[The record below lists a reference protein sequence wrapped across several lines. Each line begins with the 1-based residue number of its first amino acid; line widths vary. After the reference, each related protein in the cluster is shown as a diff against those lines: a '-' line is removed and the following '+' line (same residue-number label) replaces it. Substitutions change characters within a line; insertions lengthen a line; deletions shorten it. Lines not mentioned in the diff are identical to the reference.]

1 MQGAHPSAAE
11 RFSTKGLSN
20 FAITEAALKILY
32 ISQYFPPEMGAPAA
46 RVSELSQRW
55 VQAGHEVTVLTGFPN
70 HPDGIIR
77 PEYRKSF
84 RRMVFR
90 ERVHDVNVVRSWL
103 LPFPNRRPLERML
116 NYSSFLASAAITGSF
131 LGAPDAVIASSP
143 QLLVGLAGW
152 WISRLKHVPFIFEVR
167 DLWPE
172 SLVAVGVG
180 NARSALH
187 RSLAKIAAFLYRKA
201 DHIVVVTPAFREFL
215 MSRWQV
221 SGEKISVVPN
231 GVETRIFSPR
241 FVDQDLRKN
250 VSADG
255 KFVASFIGTMG
266 LAHGL
271 DTLVAAAE
279 RFQKTEPDILFM
291 LVGDGADRE
300 RITGIARSK
309 GLTNIRFVP
318 QQLRE
323 KIPDYIALSDACL
336 VLLKKSEV
344 FETVIPT
351 KMLEFMSCAK
361 PVILG
366 VAGQAREII
375 ESSRAGICVEP
386 ENAEQLCE
394 AILKLRNQEWLRESL
409 GRNGRDY
416 IIRKLS
422 RERTADEYLQV
433 LNEVIP
439 QVRSSEAA
447 VAA

>member
-1 MQGAHPSAAE
+1 V
-11 RFSTKGLSN
+11 
-20 FAITEAALKILY
+20 KILY
-32 ISQYFPPEMGAPAA
+32 ISQYFPPEMGAPSA
-46 RVSELSQRW
+46 RVSELAQRW
-55 VQAGHEVTVLTGFPN
+55 AQAGHDVTVLTGFPN
-70 HPDGIIR
+70 HPDGIVR
-77 PEYRKSF
+77 PEYRNTF

-103 LPFPNRRPLERML
+103 LPLPNRKPIERML
-116 NYSSFLASAAITGSF
+116 NYSSFMASAAITGSF

-172 SLVAVGVG
+172 SLIAVGVG
-180 NARSALH
+180 NAKSALH
-187 RSLAKIAAFLYRKA
+187 RSLTRIAAFLYRKA

-215 MSRWQV
+215 VDRWQV
-221 SGEKISVVPN
+221 PAEKISVVPN
-231 GVETRIFSPR
+231 GVETRVFSPQ
-241 FVDQDLRKN
+241 FPDHDLRKGLGG
-250 VSADG
+250 DG
-255 KFVASFIGTMG
+255 KFIASFIGTMG

-271 DTLVAAAE
+271 NTLIAAAE
-279 RFQKTEPDILFM
+279 RFQKTEPDVLFM
-291 LVGDGADRE
+291 LVGEGADRQ
-300 RITGIARSK
+300 RITAIAQAK
-309 GLTNIRFVP
+309 GLSNIRFVP

-323 KIPDYIALSDACL
+323 KVPDYIAASDVCL

-366 VAGQAREII
+366 VSGQAREII
-375 ESSRAGICVEP
+375 ERSRAGICIEP
-386 ENAEQLCE
+386 ENADQLCD
-394 AILKLRNQEWLRESL
+394 AILQLRKQDWLRESL
-409 GRNGRDY
+409 GRNGREY
-416 IIRKLS
+416 IIRNLS

-439 QVRSSEAA
+439 GVRGSEAA

>member
-1 MQGAHPSAAE
+1 V
-11 RFSTKGLSN
+11 
-20 FAITEAALKILY
+20 KILY

-46 RVSELSQRW
+46 RVSELAQRW
-55 VQAGHEVTVLTGFPN
+55 AQSGHDVTVLTGFPN

-77 PEYRKSF
+77 PEYRNSF
-84 RRMVFR
+84 RHMVFR
-90 ERVHDVNVVRSWL
+90 ERVQDVNVVRSWL
-103 LPFPNRRPLERML
+103 LPLPNRRPLERIL
-116 NYSSFLASAAITGSF
+116 NYSSFMASAAITGSF

-180 NARSALH
+180 NAKSALH
-187 RSLAKIAAFLYRKA
+187 RSLTRIAAFLYRKA

-215 MSRWQV
+215 VDRWQV
-221 SGEKISVVPN
+221 PAEKISVVPN
-231 GVETRIFSPR
+231 GVETRVFSPQ
-241 FVDQDLRKN
+241 FPDHDLRKN
-250 VSADG
+250 LGGEG
-255 KFVASFIGTMG
+255 KFIASFIGTMG

-271 DTLVAAAE
+271 NTLIDAAE
-279 RFQKTEPDILFM
+279 RFQKTEPDVLFM
-291 LVGDGADRE
+291 LVGEGADRQ
-300 RITGIARSK
+300 RITAIAQAK
-309 GLTNIRFVP
+309 GLSNIRFVP

-323 KIPDYIALSDACL
+323 KVPDYIAASDVCL
-336 VLLKKSEV
+336 VLLRKSAV

-366 VAGQAREII
+366 VGGQAREII
-375 ESSRAGICVEP
+375 ERSRAGICIEP
-386 ENAEQLCE
+386 ENADQLCD
-394 AILKLRNQEWLRESL
+394 AILQLRKQDWLRESL
-409 GRNGRDY
+409 GRNGREY
-416 IIRKLS
+416 IIRNLS

-439 QVRSSEAA
+439 GVRGSEAA